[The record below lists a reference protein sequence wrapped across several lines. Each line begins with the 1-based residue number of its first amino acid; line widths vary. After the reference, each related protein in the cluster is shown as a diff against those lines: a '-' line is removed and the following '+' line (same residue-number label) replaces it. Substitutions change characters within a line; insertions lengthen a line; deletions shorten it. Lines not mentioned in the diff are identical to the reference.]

1 MFQISDFARC
11 HCNWSGYKPSTS
23 LSLWQIYVIPLL
35 IFQYPLNI
43 LLCMVYFIDLCIS
56 SSQSI
61 TQKISLTVFFTVW
74 SLQVR
79 TCSTKEQWE
88 GGLLIEHI
96 FLTRVVA
103 PFCIGWG
110 CKGVFLAQMLH
121 WWSGGGVG
129 SSFLTRCGLG
139 YNFLILSLKLHP

>member
-11 HCNWSGYKPSTS
+11 HCNWSGYKPSTN

-74 SLQVR
+74 SLQIR
-79 TCSTKEQWE
+79 TCSTKEQWGRGSPYRTYFPDK
-88 GGLLIEHI
+88 GGGSL
-96 FLTRVVA
+96 
-103 PFCIGWG
+103 
-110 CKGVFLAQMLH
+110 LH
-121 WWSGGGVG
+121 WLRMQGCVPGTNVALVEWRWCRQQLPHQVWFGV
-129 SSFLTRCGLG
+129 
-139 YNFLILSLKLHP
+139 